1 MSWPWDNLSFHYLVI
16 ILSLSFHYLFIIL
29 SLSCQYLVNILSLY
43 YLVNI
48 FMASHLL
55 MRFPF
60 RLSKR
65 TNFLNWLILPQNFLT
80 NSKAKLIYALAAPV
94 FLEIM
99 HSILDTDIYYLISWQ
114 TRPITKYSEKSPW
127 DWFPHCQSPKMLIY
141 TIDVPLII
149 VLTVYLRFVF
159 NE

>member
-1 MSWPWDNLSFHYLVI
+1 
-16 ILSLSFHYLFIIL
+16 
-29 SLSCQYLVNILSLY
+29 
-43 YLVNI
+43 
-48 FMASHLL
+48 MASHLL

-65 TNFLNWLILPQNFLT
+65 TNFLNWLILPQNFLELYLT

-114 TRPITKYSEKSPW
+114 TRPITKYSEKSP
-127 DWFPHCQSPKMLIY
+127 
-141 TIDVPLII
+141 
-149 VLTVYLRFVF
+149 
-159 NE
+159 